1 VIDRDGVRDA
11 ARYLRNVRP
20 IDPEAVV
27 EYVAGDP
34 HPAVVARTLREEAV
48 ALGLVERE
56 DGAFVPVSAD
66 PPRPD
71 HEAVTAFP
79 ERYGRRLEDLLV
91 DTYGPDWHRG
101 ESGDGLR
108 ERLREVKAAYLEG
121 DPVEYDR
128 ETALAYAVYHL
139 PDYYAAVRY
148 PLAELA
154 RAGLLDRRLR
164 VVDVGAGVG
173 GPALGLFDF
182 LPDDALVD
190 YHAVEPSAAA
200 DVLAALLEETG
211 RNVHATVHR
220 ETAEAVDFGA
230 LGSGGDAAESDAD
243 GPDAGV
249 DLFLF
254 GNVLSELADPAAVL
268 RRALDALAPDGT
280 VLALAPADR
289 ETSVGLRRI
298 ERAVAGYVPAGAADV
313 AGGDGEVSGDAITP
327 ADTAVYA
334 PTVRLWPDRHP
345 TDDPWS
351 FDVRPD
357 IAVPP
362 VQDRLD
368 GPAGSEGEFVNVDV
382 QFSHSLLRVDGRRKF
397 DVAPSAERYAPLA
410 DSDDHVTDRVN
421 ALVVKLSRDLADGGN
436 PVFCVGDGSQ
446 STNHFA
452 VLTRETALNRTLLDA
467 EYGALLSVEETLVL
481 WNDDEAAYNLVV
493 DDETVVDLVGE

>member
-20 IDPEAVV
+20 IDPEELA
-27 EYVAGDP
+27 EYVEGDP

-48 ALGLVERE
+48 DLGLIERE
-56 DGAFVPVSAD
+56 DGTFVPVPD
-66 PPRPD
+66 EPLRPEF
-71 HEAVTAFP
+71 EAVTAFP

-91 DTYGPDWHRG
+91 ETYGPDWHRG
-101 ESGDGLR
+101 DSGDGLR
-108 ERLREVKAAYLEG
+108 ERLREVKAAYLDG

-128 ETALAYAVYHL
+128 QTALAYAIYHL
-139 PDYYAAVRY
+139 PDYYAAVQY
-148 PLAELA
+148 PLAELT
-154 RAGLLDRRLR
+154 RAGLLDRHLR

-173 GPALGLFDF
+173 GPALGLFDH

-200 DVLAALLEETG
+200 DVLAAMLEETG

-220 ETAEAVDFGA
+220 ETAEVVDFGGLA
-230 LGSGGDAAESDAD
+230 GGDGDAD
-243 GPDAGV
+243 DDGGDV

-254 GNVLSELADPAAVL
+254 GNVLSELADPETVL
-268 RRALDALAPDGT
+268 RRALDHLAPDGT
-280 VLALAPADR
+280 VLALSPADR
-289 ETSVGLRRI
+289 ETSLGLRRI
-298 ERAVAGYVPAGAADV
+298 ERAVAGYVPDEAA
-313 AGGDGEVSGDAITP
+313 A
-327 ADTAVYA
+327 TAETSVYA
-334 PTVRLWPDRHP
+334 PTVRLWPGWRP

-362 VQDRLD
+362 VQERLD

-397 DVAPSAERYAPLA
+397 DVTPSAERYAPLA
-410 DSDDHVTDRVN
+410 DSDDHVTDRVDV
-421 ALVVKLSRDLADGGN
+421 LVVKLSRDLADGGN

-452 VLTRETALNRTLLDA
+452 VLTRETALNRTLATA
-467 EYGALLSVEETLVL
+467 EYGALLSVESALVL
-481 WNDDEAAYNLVV
+481 WNDDEEAYNLVV